1 MSEHSANSSY
11 REKLIEHL
19 FIGEL
24 LKISWATGNC
34 QLEIGKPE
42 VDNAGYDIIAEA
54 NGIIR
59 HIQLKT
65 SHLGSRTANQ
75 KVHIKLA
82 GKPSGCV
89 VWIYFNQTTLAL
101 GPYYFLGSQEGG
113 PLPDISDARVARHTK
128 GNKAGFKAERPNIRI
143 VNKGQFKRY
152 TSTTEIYSVLFD
164 H

>member
-1 MSEHSANSSY
+1 MSEHSINSSY

-24 LKISWATGNC
+24 LKISWADGSC
-34 QLEIGKPE
+34 PLEIGKPE

-65 SHLGSRTANQ
+65 SHIGSRTSSQ

-82 GKPSGCV
+82 EKPSGCV
-89 VWIYFNQTTLAL
+89 VWIHFNEKTLAL
-101 GPYYFLGSQEGG
+101 GPYYFFGSLRGE
-113 PLPDISDARVARHTK
+113 PLSDISDARVARHTK
-128 GNKAGFKAERPNIRI
+128 GNKTGYKAERPNIRI
-143 VNKGQFKRY
+143 VSKGKFTRY
-152 TSTTEIYSVLFD
+152 TSTTELYSALFD
-164 H
+164 G

>member
-1 MSEHSANSSY
+1 MSEHSTNSSY

-24 LKISWATGNC
+24 LKISWAEGSC
-34 QLEIGKPE
+34 LLEIGKPE
-42 VDNAGYDIIAEA
+42 VDNAGYDLIAEA

-82 GKPSGCV
+82 DKPSGCV
-89 VWIYFNQTTLAL
+89 VWIYFNEKTLEL
-101 GPYYFLGSQEGG
+101 GPYYFLGSLGGG
-113 PLPDISDARVARHTK
+113 PLSDISDARVARHTK
-128 GNKAGFKAERPNIRI
+128 GNKTGYKAERPNIRI
-143 VNKGQFKRY
+143 VSKGKFTPY
-152 TSTTEIYSVLFD
+152 SSTTELYSALFD
-164 H
+164 G